1 VNIEIENLGPC
12 KRLIRVD
19 VPTEKVKERTEL
31 TIKEFGKHV
40 SLPGFRPGKAPK
52 HMVLKSYGDRIQS
65 EVKRLLVNDGYRQA
79 IKEHDLHIV
88 GNPDVEEIQFAKD
101 QPFQFAVTVETAPT
115 FEIPAYKGIKIQKEI
130 KSVSE
135 DDIDRAMGVLQDR
148 QATFETVDKAIE
160 ELDYVVLDYTGQC
173 DGKPITDTAPKATS
187 LDKKDDFWLHV
198 HEGHFIPGFHEPLVG
213 LKAGDTKTV
222 TIAAKEDFVIKE
234 LAGKELVFDV
244 TIKEVKVKKMPEID
258 DAFAQKFGAEN
269 CEALREGVFND
280 LENELK
286 TSQKRK
292 VRDQLIKHLL
302 TSVQCELPE
311 SVVDQETKNV
321 VYELVR
327 ENQQRGVAK
336 ETIDE
341 KKDEIYSA
349 AATSAKDRVKVAFI
363 IGKIAAEEGIKVSS
377 AEVNQRIVMMAQS
390 YNMAPEQLAKKL
402 KERGGISEI
411 QEQIMTSKVLDLME
425 LQAEVE
431 EVLPAEPDHDHD
443 HHHDHH
449 H

>member
-1 VNIEIENLGPC
+1 
-12 KRLIRVD
+12 
-19 VPTEKVKERTEL
+19 
-31 TIKEFGKHV
+31 
-40 SLPGFRPGKAPK
+40 
-52 HMVLKSYGDRIQS
+52 
-65 EVKRLLVNDGYRQA
+65 
-79 IKEHDLHIV
+79 
-88 GNPDVEEIQFAKD
+88 
-101 QPFQFAVTVETAPT
+101 
-115 FEIPAYKGIKIQKEI
+115 
-130 KSVSE
+130 
-135 DDIDRAMGVLQDR
+135 
-148 QATFETVDKAIE
+148 
-160 ELDYVVLDYTGQC
+160 
-173 DGKPITDTAPKATS
+173 
-187 LDKKDDFWLHV
+187 
-198 HEGHFIPGFHEPLVG
+198 GFHEPLVG

-443 HHHDHH
+443 HDHDHH